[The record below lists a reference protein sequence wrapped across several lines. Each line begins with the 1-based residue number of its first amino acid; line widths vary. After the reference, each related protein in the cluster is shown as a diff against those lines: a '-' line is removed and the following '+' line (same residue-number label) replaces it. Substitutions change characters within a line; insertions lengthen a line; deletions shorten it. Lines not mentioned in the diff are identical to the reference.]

1 MPPKSRFKNKR
12 PGADKNGMRN
22 YFLLCFLLLSVSLTA
37 NNQVSS
43 DENGDG
49 RADTWT
55 VFEEGRRETVLY
67 DSDFDGQVDFALK
80 YGKKSQIIE
89 QQQDFNR
96 DGGMDDFYFFENE
109 VLIRREMDT
118 NYDGEIDIW
127 VYLKEG
133 IYITRYEQDTDFDGE
148 IDKVK
153 SFEAQ

>member
-1 MPPKSRFKNKR
+1 MPSKSRFKNKR